1 MTLAISI
8 CRNSFPQQLGFLSD
22 PEVRTLQE
30 RQGNLGVLSSSLVAP
45 LYSGD
50 LALLVFMARL
60 KAGEREV

>member
-1 MTLAISI
+1 MTPATSI
-8 CRNSFPQQLGFLSD
+8 GRSSFPQQLGSLSD

-30 RQGNLGVLSSSLVAP
+30 RQGNVGVLSSSRVAP

-50 LALLVFMARL
+50 LALLVFMAQL